1 MTPDGSHHGIFVAG
15 TDTDVG
21 KTVCA
26 HALVQ
31 GLVARGLRVAALKP
45 VSAGC
50 RSTPDGLR
58 NDDAHILMTAA
69 NVKLPYDLVNPCAYR
84 LPIAPHIAAELDA
97 RPIDLDVCR
106 QAYATARRRADF
118 VVVESAGGWL
128 VPLDDARTT
137 EDLALA
143 YGLPVVLV
151 VGIRLGCI
159 SHALLSVRAIAA
171 SGLRLAGWIANRVQ
185 PDSAYPERNIAA
197 LAQRI
202 AAPRLGTV
210 AFGMAPDAAAGALNL
225 DPLLVS

>member
-1 MTPDGSHHGIFVAG
+1 MTSGPPHHGIFVAG

-26 HALVQ
+26 QALVRA
-31 GLVARGLRVAALKP
+31 LVAHGLRVAALKP

-50 RSTPDGLR
+50 RPTPDGLR
-58 NDDAHILMTAA
+58 NDDARILMTAA

-84 LPIAPHIAAELDA
+84 LPIAPHIAAQLDA
-97 RPIDLDVCR
+97 RPIDVDACR
-106 QAYATARRRADF
+106 QAYAAAQRQADF

-159 SHALLSVRAIAA
+159 SHALLSARAIAA

-185 PDSAYPERNIAA
+185 ADSAYPEQNIAA
-197 LAQRI
+197 LTQRI
-202 AAPRLGTV
+202 AAPRLGTL
-210 AFGMAPDAAAGALNL
+210 AFGVDPDAAAKALNL